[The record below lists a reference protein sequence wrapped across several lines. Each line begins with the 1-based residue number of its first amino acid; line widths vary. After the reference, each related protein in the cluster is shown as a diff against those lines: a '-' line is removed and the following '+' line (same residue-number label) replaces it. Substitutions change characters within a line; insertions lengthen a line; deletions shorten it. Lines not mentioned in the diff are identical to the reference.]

1 MDSDASFSSTDL
13 DPLYMR
19 PREDYQPPSDTGSG
33 TIHIWTDEEE
43 YLTERRERLDELSTE
58 ASASIGGSEMASSD
72 DLFATDLSSLVD
84 DADADDEHRYAGID
98 ENNKMLN
105 DGYSPIVVIVVIAA
119 VVVARICLLYRMLC
133 MCIPKSKQHSFE

>member
-84 DADADDEHRYAGID
+84 DADADDEHSSNSSNSSSSSSTD
-98 ENNKMLN
+98 MSSL
-105 DGYSPIVVIVVIAA
+105 SHVVYV
-119 VVVARICLLYRMLC
+119 
-133 MCIPKSKQHSFE
+133 HS